1 MKKKTA
7 SAKAAKATKSD
18 RSAKAAK
25 AAKPAKAAK
34 APRPVKAAQLAQSAK
49 TAKPAKSDD
58 LSDLP
63 YVWHPKPHPLRK
75 RIPKNNLGHVAR
87 HLRALGPN
95 FYVPGRPLPNPRRPD
110 STYP

>member
-1 MKKKTA
+1 MRYNSFLLFPNTKIKLTAMKKKTA
-7 SAKAAKATKSD
+7 SAKAAK
-18 RSAKAAK
+18 SAKPVKSAR
-25 AAKPAKAAK
+25 PAKA
-34 APRPVKAAQLAQSAK
+34 VKAAQPDELAG
-49 TAKPAKSDD
+49 
-58 LSDLP
+58 LP

-95 FYVPGRPLPNPRRPD
+95 FHVPGRPLPKPRRPD